1 MGGGRLQ
8 RPTFDSFAGRCAAL
22 LGVAWASSAHAQGA
36 PAQAQRPLPSF
47 AIERLELD
55 PAGIGSLAL
64 GTGRTL
70 AKDTLRLSGAV
81 HYERNPLVLVQDGV
95 RYGSVIGSRVT
106 VHLGA
111 AWALTDQVELGF
123 ALPLVPRQAGDDLS
137 AAGFQNPGRA
147 AAAEPFVKARVALL
161 REGGDVPVDLAAE
174 LGLGFPVGSG
184 GALAVNNGVAF
195 VPKLLMSRVFG
206 PVFVSGELG
215 TRLRNKVDL
224 DTSKLGSQLD
234 AGVSAVTDAV
244 RERLRLELTLRGAV
258 PFTNI
263 PTEVEVLAGAR
274 YRILPFVEAF
284 VLGGPGARQTPG
296 TPAFRVLA
304 GVAWSRTVDK
314 RALKPPPVPVAV
326 VAPPPAPP
334 PDPCAPGQQHA
345 PAQCPAL
352 DDDGDGIPNGAD
364 KCPLEK
370 GIAELAG
377 CPALDADGDG
387 VPDYLDNCPNEP
399 GPASNQGC
407 PAKKKQLVIIT
418 RRKLE
423 VKEKVFFVSG
433 KAAIDP
439 RSRNLLLQIA
449 AVLRSHAELPPL
461 LVEGHTDN
469 VGKPGVNRKLSQARA
484 EAVRLFLIEQGI
496 DQGRVGAAGF
506 GPDRPMASNRTPS
519 GRASNRRVEFRLDGP
534 ELETSATEAES
545 AQPAGPAQPNPP
557 AP

>member
-1 MGGGRLQ
+1 MQ
-8 RPTFDSFAGRCAAL
+8 RPTLDSFAGRCATL
-22 LGVAWASSAHAQGA
+22 LGVAWASSAHAQSAAA
-36 PAQAQRPLPSF
+36 PPQRPLPSF

-64 GTGRTL
+64 GSGRTL
-70 AKDTLRLSGAV
+70 EKHTLRLSGAV

-111 AWALTDQVELGF
+111 AWGLTDQVELGF

-161 REGGDVPVDLAAE
+161 REGADVPVDLAAE

-195 VPKLLMSRVFG
+195 VPKLLVSRVFG

-244 RERLRLELTLRGAV
+244 REGLRLELTLRGAV

-274 YRILPFVEAF
+274 YRILPFAEAF
-284 VLGGPGARQTPG
+284 VLGGPGAR
-296 TPAFRVLA
+296 
-304 GVAWSRTVDK
+304 
-314 RALKPPPVPVAV
+314 V
-326 VAPPPAPP
+326 VAPPHAPP
-334 PDPCAPGQQHA
+334 PDPCAPGQRHE

-423 VKEKVFFVSG
+423 VKEKMFFVSG

-449 AVLRSHAELPPL
+449 AVLRAHAELPPL
-461 LVEGHTDN
+461 LIEGHTDN

-484 EAVRLFLIEQGI
+484 DAVRLFLIEQGI

-534 ELETSATEAES
+534 ELETGATEAES
-545 AQPAGPAQPNPP
+545 APPAGPAQPNPP
-557 AP
+557 APEVKP

>member
-1 MGGGRLQ
+1 LKRRIFG
-8 RPTFDSFAGRCAAL
+8 SFAGRCAAL
-22 LGVAWASSAHAQGA
+22 LGVAWVSSAHAQGA
-36 PAQAQRPLPSF
+36 PAQPQRPLPSF

-64 GTGRTL
+64 GSGRTL
-70 AKDTLRLSGAV
+70 EKHTLRLSGAV

-111 AWALTDQVELGF
+111 AWGLTDQVELGF

-137 AAGFQNPGRA
+137 GAGFQNPGRA
-147 AAAEPFVKARVALL
+147 AAAEPFLKARVALL
-161 REGGDVPVDLAAE
+161 REGGNVPVDLAAE

-195 VPKLLMSRVFG
+195 VPKLLASRVFG
-206 PVFVSGELG
+206 PMFVSAELG

-244 RERLRLELTLRGAV
+244 REGLRLELTLRGAV

-304 GVAWSRTVDK
+304 GVAWSRTVEK
-314 RALKPPPVPVAV
+314 PALKPPPIPVAV
-326 VAPPPAPP
+326 VAQPPAPR
-334 PDPCAPGQQHA
+334 PDPCAPGQQHE
-345 PAQCPAL
+345 PAQ
-352 DDDGDGIPNGAD
+352 
-364 KCPLEK
+364 
-370 GIAELAG
+370 

-387 VPDYLDNCPNEP
+387 VPDHLDNCPNEP

-506 GPDRPMASNRTPS
+506 GPDRPVASNRTPS

-534 ELETSATEAES
+534 EPETSATEAES

-557 AP
+557 APEVKP